1 MKKDEIIERLRND
14 EDYYGEYGNQFLSN
28 SHIGKLLKNPMSLYD
43 KTPDNPNFKD
53 YDIEAAKSLIQ
64 LKNSGKSD
72 ADANTILALL
82 ARAQGQAG
90 IANDL
95 AAEVAQSEQ
104 QPTRAKVEALR
115 LLAQIAYQRRNFAE
129 SAKLYR
135 QVTQYQSEAFD
146 YFQLGIAEQ
155 NSGQTE
161 QAITALKKAVELAPT
176 YIEAHRVLAAILGS
190 QGKTIESNKHQQL
203 AQQHQ
208 QRLQQLWR
216 SRQLK

>member
-1 MKKDEIIERLRND
+1 MAQEE
-14 EDYYGEYGNQFLSN
+14 
-28 SHIGKLLKNPMSLYD
+28 
-43 KTPDNPNFKD
+43 PDNPNFKD
-53 YDIEAAKSLIQ
+53 YDVEAAKSLIQ

>member
-1 MKKDEIIERLRND
+1 MNASARRGKIPGGTGRARQSQLR
-14 EDYYGEYGNQFLSN
+14 DYYV
-28 SHIGKLLKNPMSLYD
+28 
-43 KTPDNPNFKD
+43 
-53 YDIEAAKSLIQ
+53 EAANVDP
-64 LKNSGKSD
+64 KNSGKSD
-72 ADANTILALL
+72 ADANTISPIG
-82 ARAQGQAG
+82 RAQGQAG

-95 AAEVAQSEQ
+95 AAEVARSEQ
-104 QPTRAKVEALR
+104 QPTRA
-115 LLAQIAYQRRNFAE
+115 RRKPMTARADRVSKTQFAE

-135 QVTQYQSEAFD
+135 QVTQYQSKLSIISNLASP
-146 YFQLGIAEQ
+146 
-155 NSGQTE
+155 NRSGPNRASDHGSE
-161 QAITALKKAVELAPT
+161 KAVELAPT